1 MESPPGPREP
11 SRANQ
16 PASVIRTFLIA
27 DLRGYTR
34 FSDSRGD
41 EAAAALA
48 ERFVAVATEGIESR
62 TGTIVEVR
70 GDEILAVFDSAR
82 EAIRAALDLQ
92 SALASDETADVPLGV
107 GIGIDAGEAVP
118 LGAGYRG
125 RALNLAARLCARA
138 RPGEILVTSEL
149 VHLAG
154 AVEDVRFEDRGSVRL
169 KGISRPVDLLAVVR
183 PTPSGQEPLR
193 ADPIAGHLEFR
204 LLGPLE
210 VTDGGRVVT
219 LGGPRQRLVLAHLLL
234 AANRIVT
241 MEELIERVWDEE
253 PPHAARNTIQS
264 YVSHLRAALGP
275 DRIEGRTPGYVLQAE
290 PDELDVLRFEQ
301 LLRRSRRQLATEPR
315 EAAATIDEALEL
327 WRGSPL
333 SDLADAPSLVGEIA
347 RLEELRTN
355 AVEDLFAARLAVGDH
370 AEVLPDL
377 ERLVAEHPL
386 RERFWNHL
394 VLARYRSGRQADAL
408 EGYRR
413 AQEILAEELGIDPSP
428 ELQDLHRRI
437 LRQDPTLQLTGTP
450 LRGYRLLERVG
461 EGAFGVVWR
470 SLDPQL
476 GREVGIK
483 QIHPRLADDPSFVR
497 RFEQEAQTIAR
508 IEHPHVVPLYD
519 YWRDGSGAYLVM
531 RWMRGGNLEEALA
544 RGSLDPEHAVR
555 VVDQLAAALSAAHRG
570 HTVHRDVK
578 PANVLLDD
586 DGNAYLSDFGI
597 AEDLT
602 DWREVVPPA
611 SLGYY
616 SPEQLRGEEVTPAS
630 DIYGLGMVVQDV
642 VDGRHGDA
650 RVADVI
656 SRATADDPDSRYR
669 DAGEVAVALRDALDL
684 PVPRPR
690 TVDGETE
697 ERNPYKGLHAFAEA
711 DADDF
716 FGRDALVDRLVARM
730 AESADG
736 SRFLAV
742 VGPSGSGKSSVV
754 RAGLIPTLRAGG
766 LPGSD
771 GWFYVEML
779 PGAHPMEELE
789 AALQRI
795 ALDPPHD
802 MLDLLERSERGLVR
816 LVDRLLPDDGSELV
830 LVVDQL
836 EEVFTMVEDEPT
848 RDRFLESLVAATQ
861 ERGSRLRVIVTL
873 RADFYDRP
881 LSFPGLAELMRT
893 RMETVVPLT
902 AEEIERAI
910 GGPAARVG
918 VVPELALVAEM
929 VADVSD
935 RPGALPLLQY
945 ALTELFERRRGRA
958 LTLEAYR
965 AIGGVSGALARRAE
979 ELYEAM
985 SEEGREATKQLFLR
999 LVIPGD
1005 GPSDTRRL
1013 VSRAELLSIQ
1023 LDRRAMEGVI
1033 DTFGRHRLL
1042 AFDRDPATRGP
1053 TVEVAHEA
1061 LLRSWDRLRM
1071 WIDLYRDDL
1080 DRHRRITAAARDW
1093 EASAEDPG
1101 LLLRGRRLDDL
1112 RAWEAS
1118 TDLALSHEEQEYLAA
1133 SVRNHDRELEE
1144 GEARAERERTLE
1156 RRSVARLRA
1165 LVAVLTVAV
1174 LVAAGLTTIATNRAG
1189 EAERLRNQGR
1199 IAALTGSSLTNL
1211 DANPDRSVLL
1221 ALHAVNVSAS
1231 RGDAVSSET
1240 VEALH
1245 WAMQEAGVPYPTS
1258 EGDEVAV
1265 VAGPFGTRGVF
1276 DLPVGALAQA
1286 ARSHVPRDLTASECH
1301 TYFESDTC
1309 PSLPTSFSRDL
1320 PFEGVREVKP
1330 PPGKPVVAL
1339 PPLTG
1344 TRVTLHWNLHNNP
1357 RSFEP
1362 FQRELDAF
1370 TDRTGIAVDFVNFS
1384 DQQGW
1389 ITAEQAA
1396 ADPPDLAFM
1405 IPGVGAD
1412 LARRGYLVD
1421 MTAFVD
1427 TNQLVADQSP
1437 YMVSLGT
1444 LGRGGDWPADD
1455 GMLFAAF
1462 AQVNVKSLIWY
1473 PIPEL
1478 RNASSSLPSTWEE
1491 LVGLSRRLQERGTSP
1506 WCMGWES
1513 EDADGWAG
1521 TDWIENLVLAGEGLE
1536 TYDAWSFHEL
1546 PFDSPPIRRAFERLG
1561 RIVFTDGSVLGG
1573 PRSVVERGFWE
1584 AQHPMLQDPPDC
1596 SLYLQATFAAG
1607 FIPPGNVGRSTD
1619 VFPFPPMAGQAGGVI
1634 GGGEMVGTLSD
1645 RPEVRKLVQFLLSPA
1660 HGVEL
1665 AKVGHEYMSPNQRF
1679 DLDIYPNEF
1688 WRRQAELAKAA
1699 LAADRFRFDASDLM
1713 PRPIGDD
1720 LFWAAMMQ
1728 YVREGPD
1735 SLDEVLSELDA
1746 AWPDDTS

>member
-1 MESPPGPREP
+1 MDEDHRQRAPSPA
-11 SRANQ
+11 SQ

-48 ERFVAVATEGIESR
+48 ERFVAVASERIESR
-62 TGTIVEVR
+62 TGTVVEVR
-70 GDEILAVFDSAR
+70 GDEILATFDSAR

-92 SALASDETADVPLGV
+92 AAIASDRTADVPLGV

-118 LGAGYRG
+118 VGEGYRG

-154 AVEDVRFEDRGSVRL
+154 AVEDILFEDRGSVRL
-169 KGISRPVDLLAVVR
+169 KGISRPVDLLAVAR
-183 PTPSGQEPLR
+183 PSQTGQAPLR
-193 ADPIAGHLEFR
+193 GDAIAGHLEFR

-210 VTDGGRVVT
+210 VTDGGRPVT

-234 AANRIVT
+234 SANRIVT

-275 DRIEGRTPGYVLQAE
+275 DRIEGRTPGYVLHAE

-301 LLRRSRRQLATEPR
+301 LLRRSRRQLPTEPR

-347 RLEELRTN
+347 RLQELRTN
-355 AVEDLFAARLAVGDH
+355 AVEDLFAARLAVGEH

-386 RERFWNHL
+386 RERLWNHL
-394 VLARYRSGRQADAL
+394 VLARYRSGRQAEAL
-408 EGYRR
+408 DGYRR
-413 AQEILAEELGIDPSP
+413 AQELLADELGIDPSP

-437 LRQDPTLQLTGTP
+437 LQQDPTLQLTGKP

-470 SLDPQL
+470 SLDPDL

-544 RGSLDPEHAVR
+544 RGSLEPEHAVR

-602 DWREVVPPA
+602 DWREVIPPA

-642 VDGRHGDA
+642 VNGRHGDV

-656 SRATADDPDSRYR
+656 SRATADDPESRYR
-669 DAGEVAVALRDALDL
+669 DAVDVAVALRDALDF

-690 TVDGETE
+690 AGDGEVE

-730 AESADG
+730 AESGEG

-754 RAGLIPTLRAGG
+754 RAGLIPTLRAGA

-771 GWFYVEML
+771 RWFYVEML
-779 PGAHPMEELE
+779 PGGHPMEELE

-795 ALDPPHD
+795 AVDPPPG
-802 MLDLLERSERGLVR
+802 MLELLERNERGLVQ

-836 EEVFTMVEDEPT
+836 EEVFTMVEEEQT
-848 RDRFLESLVAATQ
+848 RDQFLQSLVAAA
-861 ERGSRLRVIVTL
+861 EDRGSRLRVVVTL

-881 LSFPGLAELMRT
+881 LSLPGLAELMRT

-902 AEEIERAI
+902 AEELERAI

-935 RPGALPLLQY
+935 RPGALPSLQY

-965 AIGGVSGALARRAE
+965 EIGGVSGALARRAE

-985 SEEGREATKQLFLR
+985 SEPEREAARQLFLR
-999 LVIPGD
+999 LVTAGD

-1013 VSRAELLSIQ
+1013 VPRAELLS
-1023 LDRRAMEGVI
+1023 LEVDRRAMERVI

-1042 AFDRDPATRGP
+1042 SFDRDPATRGP
-1053 TVEVAHEA
+1053 TLEVAHEA

-1071 WIDLYRDDL
+1071 WVDGAQEDLRQ
-1080 DRHRRITAAARDW
+1080 HRRLFGAAVDW
-1093 EASAEDPG
+1093 EGSGRDPS
-1101 LLLRGRRLDDL
+1101 LLLRGRRLEEL
-1112 RAWEAS
+1112 RAWEGS
-1118 TDLALSHEEQEYLAA
+1118 TELALSRDEREYLAA
-1133 SVRNHDRELEE
+1133 SARERDRELDEDR
-1144 GEARAERERTLE
+1144 ARQERERALE
-1156 RRSVARLRA
+1156 RRSVGRLRI
-1165 LVAVLTVAV
+1165 LVAVLTAAA
-1174 LVAAGLTTIATNRAG
+1174 LVAAGLTAVAANRAR
-1189 EAERLRNQGR
+1189 EAERLRDEAR
-1199 IAALTGSSLTNL
+1199 ITGLTSAAMANL
-1211 DANPDRSVLL
+1211 RSDPELGVVL
-1221 ALHAVNVSAS
+1221 AMHAVQLSAS
-1231 RGDAVSSET
+1231 IDEPVPSET

-1245 WAMQEAGVPYPTS
+1245 WTMQEAGVEYPVADGPT
-1258 EGDEVAV
+1258 AV
-1265 VAGPFGTRGVF
+1265 VAGPAGTRGIL
-1276 DLPVGALAQA
+1276 DLPLSQLVEH
-1286 ARSHVPRDLTASECH
+1286 AR
-1301 TYFESDTC
+1301 
-1309 PSLPTSFSRDL
+1309 
-1320 PFEGVREVKP
+1320 
-1330 PPGKPVVAL
+1330 
-1339 PPLTG
+1339 
-1344 TRVTLHWNLHNNP
+1344 TRVTRTLGPAECERYFGTACPPLLGTVPAGLEADPVNAV
-1357 RSFEP
+1357 EP
-1362 FQRELDAF
+1362 ATGPPLAGTEVTLLWQTVHQDPGLLAPFRRELDRF
-1370 TDRTGIAVDFVNFS
+1370 TSETGIKVTLVDFPELQS
-1384 DQQGW
+1384 W
-1389 ITAEQAA
+1389 IDSREVTG
-1396 ADPPDLAFM
+1396 DPPDVMFNV
-1405 IPGVGAD
+1405 PGGVAD
-1412 LARRGYLVD
+1412 LADQGHLVD
-1421 MTAFVD
+1421 LGTYLD
-1427 TNQLVADQSP
+1427 RERLTLDQSP
-1437 YMVSLGT
+1437 YLVELGSIGPDGSWPSAD
-1444 LGRGGDWPADD
+1444 GRLYG
-1455 GMLFAAF
+1455 AF
-1462 AQVNVKSLIWY
+1462 VKLAVKSTIWY
-1473 PIPEL
+1473 PVPEL
-1478 RNASSSLPSTWEE
+1478 RAAGYAIPETTAELMT
-1491 LVGLSRRLQERGTSP
+1491 LVGRLRRSGHPPLCLGL
-1506 WCMGWES
+1506 ES
-1513 EDADGWAG
+1513 DEADGWAG
-1521 TDWIENLVLAGEGLE
+1521 TDWIENFLLAEAGTEA
-1536 TYDAWSFHEL
+1536 YDRWTFHEL
-1546 PFDSPPIRRAFERLG
+1546 PFDSAPVRRAFERFG
-1561 RIVFTDGSVLGG
+1561 QIVFPSGSVYGG
-1573 PRSVVERGFWE
+1573 SDEAVTIGFWD
-1584 AQHPMLQDPPDC
+1584 AQVPMVEDPPGC
-1596 SLYLQATFAAG
+1596 WLYLQASFAEN
-1607 FIPPGNVGRSTD
+1607 FLPPGTSAGTDTD
-1619 VFPFPPMAGQAGGVI
+1619 VFPFPSGSGQVPELI
-1634 GGGEMVGTLSD
+1634 GGGEMVAAFAD
-1645 RPEVRKLVQFLLSPA
+1645 RPEVREVVRFLLGPDFGAEMTEPA
-1660 HGVEL
+1660 TGFLL
-1665 AKVGHEYMSPNQRF
+1665 ANRRF
-1679 DLDIYPNEF
+1679 DLDNYTPFE
-1688 WRRQAELAKAA
+1688 RRQAALLQTA
-1699 LAADRFRFDASDLM
+1699 LAADAFRFDASDLM
-1713 PRPIGDD
+1713 PPEIGADR
-1720 LFWAAMMQ
+1720 FWDAMVT
-1728 YVREGPD
+1728 YVSEGPHG
-1735 SLDEVLSELDA
+1735 LDRILAELDA
-1746 AWPDDTS
+1746 AWPDDAS

>member
-34 FSDSRGD
+34 FSDSQGD

-48 ERFVAVATEGIESR
+48 ERFVTVATRGIESR
-62 TGTIVEVR
+62 AGTIVEVR

-92 SALASDETADVPLGV
+92 TALASDETADVPLGV

-118 LGAGYRG
+118 LGEGYRG

-138 RPGEILVTSEL
+138 RPGEVLVTSEL
-149 VHLAG
+149 VHLSG
-154 AVEDVRFEDRGSVRL
+154 AVEDVHFEDRGSVRL
-169 KGISRPVDLLAVVR
+169 KGISRPIDLLAVVR
-183 PTPSGQEPLR
+183 PSPTGQAPLR
-193 ADPIAGHLEFR
+193 TDAIAGHLEFR

-210 VTDGGRVVT
+210 VTDGGRPVT

-275 DRIEGRTPGYVLQAE
+275 DRIEGRTPGYVLHAE

-301 LLRRSRRQLATEPR
+301 LLRRSRRQLSTEPR

-333 SDLADAPSLVGEIA
+333 SDLAEAPSLVGEIA
-347 RLEELRTN
+347 RLQELRTN
-355 AVEDLFAARLAVGDH
+355 AVEDLLAARLAVGEH

-386 RERFWNHL
+386 RERLWNHL

-413 AQEILAEELGIDPSP
+413 AQELLADELGIDPSP

-437 LRQDPTLQLTGTP
+437 LQQDPTLQLTGKP

-470 SLDPQL
+470 SLDPEL

-497 RFEQEAQTIAR
+497 RFEQEAQTVAR

-544 RGSLDPEHAVR
+544 RGSLEPEHAVR

-642 VDGRHGDA
+642 VNGRHGDA

-690 TVDGETE
+690 TVDEETDQ
-697 ERNPYKGLHAFAEA
+697 RNPYKGLHAFAEA

-730 AESADG
+730 SESVDG

-754 RAGLIPTLRAGG
+754 RAGLIPTLRAGA

-771 GWFYVEML
+771 RWFYVEML
-779 PGAHPMEELE
+779 PGGHPMEELE

-795 ALDPPHD
+795 AVDPPQG
-802 MLDLLERSERGLVR
+802 MLDLLERSERGLVQ

-836 EEVFTMVEDEPT
+836 EEVFTMVEEEHT
-848 RDRFLESLVAATQ
+848 RDQFLQSLVAATQ
-861 ERGSRLRVIVTL
+861 DRGSRLRVVVTL

-881 LSFPGLAELMRT
+881 LSLPGLAELMRT
-893 RMETVVPLT
+893 RLETVTPLT
-902 AEEIERAI
+902 AEELERAI

-965 AIGGVSGALARRAE
+965 EIGGVSGALARRAE

-985 SEEGREATKQLFLR
+985 GEPEREAARQLFLR
-999 LVIPGD
+999 LVISGD

-1013 VSRAELLSIQ
+1013 VPRAELLSVDV
-1023 LDRRAMEGVI
+1023 DRRAMERVI

-1042 AFDRDPATRGP
+1042 SFDRDPATRGP

-1061 LLRSWDRLRM
+1061 LLRSWDRLRI
-1071 WIDLYRDDL
+1071 WIDGARDDL
-1080 DRHRRITAAARDW
+1080 RQHRRLSGAATDW
-1093 EASAEDPG
+1093 EASGRDPG
-1101 LLLRGRRLDDL
+1101 MLLRGRRLEEL

-1118 TDLALSHEEQEYLAA
+1118 TELALSRDEEEYLAA
-1133 SVRNHDRELEE
+1133 SARDRDRQLDEDR
-1144 GEARAERERTLE
+1144 ARAERERELE
-1156 RRSVARLRA
+1156 RRSVRRLRA

-1174 LVAAGLTTIATNRAG
+1174 VVAAGLTTVAANRTR
-1189 EAERLRNQGR
+1189 EAERLRDEARVAGLAG
-1199 IAALTGSSLTNL
+1199 AALSNLESDPDLSL
-1211 DANPDRSVLL
+1211 LL
-1221 ALHAVNVSAS
+1221 ALHAVNLSAS
-1231 RGDAVSSET
+1231 REEAVPGET

-1245 WAMQEAGVPYPTS
+1245 WAMQEAGVEYPVADGPT
-1258 EGDEVAV
+1258 AV
-1265 VAGPFGTRGVF
+1265 VAGPLGLRGVY
-1276 DLPVGALAQA
+1276 DLPLAQLVRA
-1286 ARSHVPRDLTASECH
+1286 AQPHATRALTSAECGRYLGTTSCPPLPDAFSNDLMA
-1301 TYFESDTC
+1301 ESIT
-1309 PSLPTSFSRDL
+1309 PVERKT
-1320 PFEGVREVKP
+1320 
-1330 PPGKPVVAL
+1330 PG

-1344 TRVTLHWNLHNNP
+1344 TEVTMLWGAHQDPESLKAF
-1357 RSFEP
+1357 R
-1362 FQRELDAF
+1362 RELDAF
-1370 TDRTGIAVDFVNFS
+1370 TSRTGVEVAFVDFPELES
-1384 DQQGW
+1384 W
-1389 ITAEQAA
+1389 ITAREAEG
-1396 ADPPDLAFM
+1396 DPPDLAFSL
-1405 IPGVGAD
+1405 PGAAAD
-1412 LARRGYLVD
+1412 LARQGHLVD
-1421 MTAFVD
+1421 MGRFLDAD
-1427 TNQLVADQSP
+1427 QLRSDQSP
-1437 YMVSLGT
+1437 YLVSLGT
-1444 LGRGGDWPADD
+1444 IAPHGSWPAGD
-1455 GMLFAAF
+1455 GQLFGAF
-1462 AQVNVKSLIWY
+1462 TQLGLKSLVWY
-1473 PIPEL
+1473 PVPEL
-1478 RNASSSLPSTWEE
+1478 RAAGYEIPTSWDELTALGDDLRSSGHT
-1491 LVGLSRRLQERGTSP
+1491 P
-1506 WCMGWES
+1506 WCFGWES
-1513 EDADGWAG
+1513 GEVSGWPG
-1521 TDWIENLVLAGEGLE
+1521 TDWIENLVLAGAGSEAYDDW
-1536 TYDAWSFHEL
+1536 TYHRM
-1546 PFDSPPIRRAFERLG
+1546 PFDSPAVRDAFRRLDEV
-1561 RIVFTDGSVLGG
+1561 VFREGSVLGG
-1573 PRSVVERGFWE
+1573 PEGASATSVFD
-1584 AQHPMLQDPPDC
+1584 APSPLLDHPPGCWLH
-1596 SLYLQATFAAG
+1596 LQASFAAAFLPSG
-1607 FIPPGNVGRSTD
+1607 SVGRTTD
-1619 VFPFPPMAGQAGGVI
+1619 VFPFPSVRGDPAAI
-1634 GGGEMVGTLSD
+1634 GGGDMITAFSD
-1645 RPEVRKLVQFLLSPA
+1645 RPEVREVVRFLLSPDY
-1660 HGVEL
+1660 GVEM
-1665 AKVGHEYMSPNQRF
+1665 VGTGQFLSSNPHF
-1679 DLDIYPNEF
+1679 DPENYPPF
-1688 WRRQAELAKAA
+1688 QRRQAEALHAA
-1699 LAADRFRFDASDLM
+1699 LSLDTFRFDASDLM
-1713 PRPIGDD
+1713 PPPIGDEV
-1720 LFWAAMMQ
+1720 FFQAMMT
-1728 YVREGPD
+1728 YLEEGPD
-1735 SLDEVLSELDA
+1735 SLDRILARLDA

>member
-1 MESPPGPREP
+1 
-11 SRANQ
+11 
-16 PASVIRTFLIA
+16 VIRTFLIA
-27 DLRGYTR
+27 DLRGYTS

-62 TGTIVEVR
+62 AGTIVEVR

-92 SALASDETADVPLGV
+92 AAMASDETADVPLGV

-118 LGAGYRG
+118 LGEGYRG

-154 AVEDVRFEDRGSVRL
+154 AVEDVRFEDRGAVRL

-183 PTPSGQEPLR
+183 ATRSGQEPLR
-193 ADPIAGHLEFR
+193 ADATAGHLEFR

-210 VTDGGRVVT
+210 VTDGGREVT

-241 MEELIERVWDEE
+241 MEELIERVWDED

-275 DRIEGRTPGYVLQAE
+275 DRIEGRTPGYVLHAE

-301 LLRRSRRQLATEPR
+301 LLRRSRRRLATEPR
-315 EAAATIDEALEL
+315 EAAAAIDEALEL

-347 RLEELRTN
+347 RLQELRTN
-355 AVEDLFAARLAVGDH
+355 AVEDLLAARLAVGEH

-386 RERFWNHL
+386 RERLWNHL
-394 VLARYRSGRQADAL
+394 VLARYRSGRQAEAL
-408 EGYRR
+408 EGFRR
-413 AQEILAEELGIDPSP
+413 AQEILADELGIDPSP

-437 LRQDPTLQLTGTP
+437 LQQDPTLQLTGKP
-450 LRGYRLLERVG
+450 LRGYRLLEKVG

-470 SLDPQL
+470 SLDPDL

-483 QIHPRLADDPSFVR
+483 QIHPRLADDPTFVR

-531 RWMRGGNLEEALA
+531 RWMRGGNLEEALV
-544 RGSLDPEHAVR
+544 RGSLEPEHAVR
-555 VVDQLAAALSAAHRG
+555 LVDQLAAALSAAHRS

-642 VDGRHGDA
+642 VNGRHGDA

-656 SRATADDPDSRYR
+656 SRATADDPESRYR
-669 DAGEVAVALRDALDL
+669 DAGEVALALRDALDL
-684 PVPRPR
+684 QVPRPR
-690 TVDGETE
+690 TAERETE

-730 AESADG
+730 AESVDG

-754 RAGLIPTLRAGG
+754 RAGLIPTLRAGA

-771 GWFYVEML
+771 RWFYVEML
-779 PGAHPMEELE
+779 PGGHPMEELE

-795 ALDPPHD
+795 AVDPPHG
-802 MLDLLERSERGLVR
+802 MLELLERSERGLAQ

-836 EEVFTMVEDEPT
+836 EEVFTMVEEEQT
-848 RDRFLESLVAATQ
+848 RDRFLQSLVAATQ
-861 ERGSRLRVIVTL
+861 ERGSRLRIVVTL

-893 RMETVVPLT
+893 RMETVTPLT
-902 AEEIERAI
+902 AEELERAI
-910 GGPAARVG
+910 GGPAGRVG

-958 LTLEAYR
+958 LTLETYR
-965 AIGGVSGALARRAE
+965 EIGGVSGALARRAE
-979 ELYEAM
+979 ELYEGM
-985 SEEGREATKQLFLR
+985 SEPEREAAKQLFLR
-999 LVIPGD
+999 LVIAGEGAP
-1005 GPSDTRRL
+1005 DTRRL
-1013 VSRAELLSIQ
+1013 VPRTELLSIEV
-1023 LDRRAMEGVI
+1023 DRRAMERVI

-1042 AFDRDPATRGP
+1042 SFDRDPSTRGP

-1061 LLRSWDRLRM
+1061 LLRSWDRLRI
-1071 WIDLYRDDL
+1071 WIDGAQDDL
-1080 DRHRRITAAARDW
+1080 RQHRRLSGAAADW
-1093 EASAEDPG
+1093 EGSGRDPS
-1101 LLLRGRRLDDL
+1101 LLLRGRRLEEL
-1112 RAWEAS
+1112 RSWEGS
-1118 TDLALSHEEQEYLAA
+1118 TELALSRDEREYLAA
-1133 SVRNHDRELEE
+1133 SARERDRELDEDR
-1144 GEARAERERTLE
+1144 ARGERERALE
-1156 RRSVARLRA
+1156 RRSVGRLRT

-1174 LVAAGLTTIATNRAG
+1174 LVAAGLTAVAANRTR
-1189 EAERLRNQGR
+1189 EAERRSDQARVSGLTG
-1199 IAALTGSSLTNL
+1199 AALSRLGVDPEL
-1211 DANPDRSVLL
+1211 SVVL
-1221 ALHAVNVSAS
+1221 ALHAVALSAS
-1231 RGDAVSSET
+1231 IDEPVPAAT

-1245 WAMQEAGVPYPTS
+1245 WAMQEAGVEYPIADGPT
-1258 EGDEVAV
+1258 AV
-1265 VAGPFGTRGVF
+1265 VAGPLGTRGVF
-1276 DLPVGALAQA
+1276 DLPLSQLVDAARTAIDRDLAPHHCIRYFGTEDCPTQLDDLPANIAAEAIRPIGPGVVRLPLSGTEITVLWGSHEDPEALA
-1286 ARSHVPRDLTASECH
+1286 
-1301 TYFESDTC
+1301 
-1309 PSLPTSFSRDL
+1309 
-1320 PFEGVREVKP
+1320 PFR
-1330 PPGKPVVAL
+1330 A
-1339 PPLTG
+1339 
-1344 TRVTLHWNLHNNP
+1344 
-1357 RSFEP
+1357 
-1362 FQRELDAF
+1362 ELDGF
-1370 TDRTGIAVDFVNFS
+1370 TERTGVEVNFVDFPELES
-1384 DQQGW
+1384 W
-1389 ITAEQAA
+1389 ITSTEAEG
-1396 ADPPDLAFM
+1396 DPPDLAFTS
-1405 IPGVGAD
+1405 PAGVAD
-1412 LARRGYLVD
+1412 LARQGHLVD
-1421 MTAFVD
+1421 MSTFL
-1427 TNQLVADQSP
+1427 NEEQLRADQSP
-1437 YMVSLGT
+1437 YLVSLGSVDPDG
-1444 LGRGGDWPADD
+1444 LWPAED
-1455 GMLFAAF
+1455 GRLYGVFSDL
-1462 AQVNVKSLIWY
+1462 NVKSLVWY
-1473 PIPEL
+1473 PVSEL
-1478 RNASSSLPSTWEE
+1478 RSAGYAIPGTWQELFETSL
-1491 LVGLSRRLQERGTSP
+1491 RLRSQGETP
-1506 WCMGWES
+1506 WCIGLES
-1513 EDADGWAG
+1513 GTADGWPA
-1521 TDWIENLVLAGEGLE
+1521 TDWIENLVLSGAGPDA
-1536 TYDAWSFHEL
+1536 YDRWTFHQM
-1546 PFDSPPIRRAFERLG
+1546 PFDSPAVRAAFRRFDQ
-1561 RIVFTDGSVLGG
+1561 IVFEEGSVLGG
-1573 PRSVVERGFWE
+1573 TRAAIHTDIFDAIQPLT
-1584 AQHPMLQDPPDC
+1584 ADPPGC
-1596 SLYLQATFAAG
+1596 LLHLQASFAGGFLPPGAAG
-1607 FIPPGNVGRSTD
+1607 KVTE
-1619 VFPFPPMAGQAGGVI
+1619 VFPFPPVEGQPAGLI
-1634 GGGEMVGTLSD
+1634 GGGEMVAAFSD
-1645 RPEVRKLVQFLLSPA
+1645 RPEVREMVRFLLSPD
-1660 HGVEL
+1660 HGEDW
-1665 AKVGHEYMSPNQRF
+1665 AKFGIEFMSANRRF
-1679 DLDIYPNEF
+1679 DLDNYPPF
-1688 WRRQAELAKAA
+1688 LRRQAELLEAA
-1699 LAADRFRFDASDLM
+1699 LAADTFRFDASDLM
-1713 PRPIGDD
+1713 PPPIGNGV
-1720 LFWAAMMQ
+1720 FWDAMIT
-1728 YVREGPD
+1728 YFDEGPE
-1735 SLDEVLSELDA
+1735 SLDQILAEIDA

>member
-1 MESPPGPREP
+1 MDADTEPRRRSPATPTP
-11 SRANQ
+11 
-16 PASVIRTFLIA
+16 SVIRTFLIA

-48 ERFVAVATEGIESR
+48 ERFVAVGKERIESR

-92 SALASDETADVPLGV
+92 EALASDQTADVPLGV

-118 LGAGYRG
+118 LGDGYRG
-125 RALNLAARLCARA
+125 RALNMAARLCARA
-138 RPGEILVTSEL
+138 RPGEILVSSEL

-154 AVEDVRFEDRGSVRL
+154 AVEDIRFEARGSVRL
-169 KGISRPVDLLAVVR
+169 KGISRPVELHAVVR
-183 PTPSGQEPLR
+183 PVAVGETPHPVG
-193 ADPIAGHLEFR
+193 AIAGHLEFR

-210 VTDGGRVVT
+210 VTDGGRQVT

-253 PPHAARNTIQS
+253 PPQAARNTIQS

-275 DRIEGRTPGYVLQAE
+275 DRIEGRTPGYVVHAE

-301 LLRRSRRQLATEPR
+301 LLRRSRRQLPTEPR
-315 EAAATIDEALEL
+315 EAAATIEEALEL

-347 RLEELRTN
+347 RLQELRTN
-355 AVEDLFAARLAVGDH
+355 AVEDQLAARLAIGEH

-386 RERFWNHL
+386 RERLWNHL

-408 EGYRR
+408 DGYRR
-413 AQEILAEELGIDPSP
+413 AQELLADELGIDPSP

-437 LRQDPTLQLTGTP
+437 LQQDPTLQLTGKP

-470 SLDPQL
+470 SLDPDL

-544 RGSLDPEHAVR
+544 RGSLEPEHAVR

-602 DWREVVPPA
+602 DWREVIPPA

-616 SPEQLRGEEVTPAS
+616 SPEHLRGEEVTPAS

-642 VDGRHGDA
+642 VNGRHGDA

-669 DAGEVAVALRDALDL
+669 DAGEVAVALREALDL
-684 PVPRPR
+684 QGPRSR
-690 TVDGETE
+690 AGDVQTE

-730 AESADG
+730 AESAEG

-754 RAGLIPTLRAGG
+754 RAGLIPTLRAGA

-771 GWFYVEML
+771 SWFYVEML
-779 PGAHPMEELE
+779 PGGHPMEELE

-795 ALDPPHD
+795 AVDPPHG
-802 MLDLLERSERGLVR
+802 MLDLLERNERGLVQ

-836 EEVFTMVEDEPT
+836 EEVFTMVEEEQT
-848 RDRFLESLVAATQ
+848 RDQFLQSLVAATQ
-861 ERGSRLRVIVTL
+861 ERGSRLRIVVTL

-893 RMETVVPLT
+893 RMETIVPLT
-902 AEEIERAI
+902 AEELERAI

-965 AIGGVSGALARRAE
+965 EIGGVSGALARRAE

-985 SEEGREATKQLFLR
+985 SEPEREAAKQLFLR
-999 LVIPGD
+999 LVIAGE
-1005 GPSDTRRL
+1005 GTSDTRRL
-1013 VSRAELLSIQ
+1013 VPRAELLSVEV
-1023 LDRRAMEGVI
+1023 DRRAMERVI

-1042 AFDRDPATRGP
+1042 SFDRDPATRGP

-1071 WIDLYRDDL
+1071 WIDGAQDDL
-1080 DRHRRITAAARDW
+1080 RQHRRLSVAAADW
-1093 EASAEDPG
+1093 ESSGRDPS
-1101 LLLRGRRLDDL
+1101 LLLRGRRLEEL

-1118 TDLALSHEEQEYLAA
+1118 TELALSRDEQEYLAA
-1133 SVRNHDRELEE
+1133 SARERDRELDEDR
-1144 GEARAERERTLE
+1144 ARAERERALE
-1156 RRSVARLRA
+1156 RRSVGRLRT
-1165 LVAVLTVAV
+1165 LVAVLTAAV
-1174 LVAAGLTTIATNRAG
+1174 LVAAGLTAVAANRTR
-1189 EAERLRNQGR
+1189 EAERLADKARV
-1199 IAALTGSSLTNL
+1199 AATHRCR
-1211 DANPDRSVLL
+1211 P
-1221 ALHAVNVSAS
+1221 
-1231 RGDAVSSET
+1231 
-1240 VEALH
+1240 
-1245 WAMQEAGVPYPTS
+1245 
-1258 EGDEVAV
+1258 
-1265 VAGPFGTRGVF
+1265 
-1276 DLPVGALAQA
+1276 
-1286 ARSHVPRDLTASECH
+1286 
-1301 TYFESDTC
+1301 
-1309 PSLPTSFSRDL
+1309 
-1320 PFEGVREVKP
+1320 
-1330 PPGKPVVAL
+1330 L
-1339 PPLTG
+1339 PPRG
-1344 TRVTLHWNLHNNP
+1344 GP
-1357 RSFEP
+1357 RAQCRPRAPRRRSGRF
-1362 FQRELDAF
+1362 
-1370 TDRTGIAVDFVNFS
+1370 
-1384 DQQGW
+1384 
-1389 ITAEQAA
+1389 
-1396 ADPPDLAFM
+1396 
-1405 IPGVGAD
+1405 
-1412 LARRGYLVD
+1412 ARRG
-1421 MTAFVD
+1421 
-1427 TNQLVADQSP
+1427 
-1437 YMVSLGT
+1437 
-1444 LGRGGDWPADD
+1444 
-1455 GMLFAAF
+1455 
-1462 AQVNVKSLIWY
+1462 
-1473 PIPEL
+1473 
-1478 RNASSSLPSTWEE
+1478 
-1491 LVGLSRRLQERGTSP
+1491 
-1506 WCMGWES
+1506 
-1513 EDADGWAG
+1513 
-1521 TDWIENLVLAGEGLE
+1521 
-1536 TYDAWSFHEL
+1536 
-1546 PFDSPPIRRAFERLG
+1546 RAE
-1561 RIVFTDGSVLGG
+1561 
-1573 PRSVVERGFWE
+1573 
-1584 AQHPMLQDPPDC
+1584 
-1596 SLYLQATFAAG
+1596 
-1607 FIPPGNVGRSTD
+1607 
-1619 VFPFPPMAGQAGGVI
+1619 
-1634 GGGEMVGTLSD
+1634 
-1645 RPEVRKLVQFLLSPA
+1645 
-1660 HGVEL
+1660 
-1665 AKVGHEYMSPNQRF
+1665 
-1679 DLDIYPNEF
+1679 
-1688 WRRQAELAKAA
+1688 
-1699 LAADRFRFDASDLM
+1699 
-1713 PRPIGDD
+1713 
-1720 LFWAAMMQ
+1720 
-1728 YVREGPD
+1728 
-1735 SLDEVLSELDA
+1735 
-1746 AWPDDTS
+1746 

>member
-1 MESPPGPREP
+1 MDAEDRSRGPT
-11 SRANQ
+11 RASQ

-48 ERFVAVATEGIESR
+48 ERFVTVATAGIESR
-62 TGTIVEVR
+62 SGTIVEVR
-70 GDEILAVFDSAR
+70 GDEVLAVFDSAR

-92 SALASDETADVPLGV
+92 ASMAGDETADVPLGV

-118 LGAGYRG
+118 LGEGYRG

-154 AVEDVRFEDRGSVRL
+154 AVEDVRFEDRGAVRL

-183 PTPSGQEPLR
+183 ATPSGQEPLR
-193 ADPIAGHLEFR
+193 ADAIAGHLEFR

-210 VTDGGRVVT
+210 VTDGGREVT

-241 MEELIERVWDEE
+241 MEELIERVWDED

-275 DRIEGRTPGYVLQAE
+275 DRIEGRTPGYVFHAE

-347 RLEELRTN
+347 RLQELRTN
-355 AVEDLFAARLAVGDH
+355 AVEDLLAARLAVGEH

-386 RERFWNHL
+386 RERLWNHL
-394 VLARYRSGRQADAL
+394 VLARYRSGRQAEAL

-413 AQEILAEELGIDPSP
+413 AQEILADELGIDPSP

-437 LRQDPTLQLTGTP
+437 LQQDPTLQLTGKP
-450 LRGYRLLERVG
+450 LRGYRLLEKVG

-470 SLDPQL
+470 SLDPDL

-544 RGSLDPEHAVR
+544 RGSLEPEHAVR
-555 VVDQLAAALSAAHRG
+555 VVDQLAAALSAAHRS

-578 PANVLLDD
+578 PANVLLDE

-602 DWREVVPPA
+602 DWREVIPPA

-642 VDGRHGDA
+642 VNGRHGDV

-669 DAGEVAVALRDALDL
+669 DAGEVAVALREALDL
-684 PVPRPR
+684 QGPRAR
-690 TVDGETE
+690 AADVEAED
-697 ERNPYKGLHAFAEA
+697 RNPYKGLHAFAEA

-730 AESADG
+730 AESGEG

-754 RAGLIPTLRAGG
+754 RAGLIPTLRAGA

-771 GWFYVEML
+771 AWFYVEML
-779 PGAHPMEELE
+779 PGGHPMEELE

-795 ALDPPHD
+795 AVDPPAG
-802 MLDLLERSERGLVR
+802 MLELLERSERGLVQ

-836 EEVFTMVEDEPT
+836 EEVFTMVEEEQT
-848 RDRFLESLVAATQ
+848 RDQFLQSLVAATQ
-861 ERGSRLRVIVTL
+861 ERGSRLRIVVTL

-881 LSFPGLAELMRT
+881 LSLPGLAELMRT
-893 RMETVVPLT
+893 RMETIVPLT
-902 AEEIERAI
+902 AEELERAVD
-910 GGPAARVG
+910 GPAARVG
-918 VVPELALVAEM
+918 VVPELALIAEM

-945 ALTELFERRRGRA
+945 ALTELFERRRGHA

-965 AIGGVSGALARRAE
+965 EIGGVSGALVRRAE

-985 SEEGREATKQLFLR
+985 SEPEREATKQLFLR
-999 LVIPGD
+999 LVIAGE
-1005 GPSDTRRL
+1005 GTSDTRRL
-1013 VSRAELLSIQ
+1013 VPRAELLSVEV
-1023 LDRRAMEGVI
+1023 DRRAMERVI

-1042 AFDRDPATRGP
+1042 SFDRDPTTRGP

-1071 WIDLYRDDL
+1071 WIDGAQDDL
-1080 DRHRRITAAARDW
+1080 RQHHRLSGAAVDW
-1093 EASAEDPG
+1093 EGSGRDPS
-1101 LLLRGRRLDDL
+1101 LLLRGRRLEEL
-1112 RAWEAS
+1112 RAWEGN
-1118 TDLALSHEEQEYLAA
+1118 TELALSRDEREYLATSA
-1133 SVRNHDRELEE
+1133 RERDRELDEDR
-1144 GEARAERERTLE
+1144 ARGERERALE
-1156 RRSVARLRA
+1156 RRSVGRLRA
-1165 LVAVLTVAV
+1165 LVAVLTAAV
-1174 LVAAGLTTIATNRAG
+1174 LVAAGLTAVAVNRTR
-1189 EAERLRNQGR
+1189 EAERLADRGTV
-1199 IAALTGSSLTNL
+1199 AGLTGAAVSHLSA
-1211 DANPDRSVLL
+1211 DPDLSVVL
-1221 ALHAVNVSAS
+1221 ALHAVDLAAS
-1231 RGDAVSSET
+1231 LGEPVPSET

-1245 WAMQEAGVPYPTS
+1245 WAMQEAGVEYPVADGPT
-1258 EGDEVAV
+1258 AV
-1265 VAGPFGTRGVF
+1265 VPGPLGVRGVF
-1276 DLPVGALAQA
+1276 DLPLPQLVDA
-1286 ARSHVPRDLTASECH
+1286 ARAAVDRHLAPHQCLRYLGTNS
-1301 TYFESDTC
+1301 C
-1309 PSLPTSFSRDL
+1309 PSDLNELPANLAAEPLTPVRPTIRL
-1320 PFEGVREVKP
+1320 PLAGTEVTVLWGAHQSIEQLEFFRREV
-1330 PPGKPVVAL
+1330 
-1339 PPLTG
+1339 
-1344 TRVTLHWNLHNNP
+1344 
-1357 RSFEP
+1357 E
-1362 FQRELDAF
+1362 AF
-1370 TDRTGIAVDFVNFS
+1370 TARTGVEVTFVGFPELES
-1384 DQQGW
+1384 W
-1389 ITAEQAA
+1389 ITEKEAEG
-1396 ADPPDLAFM
+1396 DPPDLAFSLAG
-1405 IPGVGAD
+1405 PAAD
-1412 LARRGYLVD
+1412 LSRQGHLVD
-1421 MTAFVD
+1421 LSSFLDAD
-1427 TNQLVADQSP
+1427 RLRSDQSP
-1437 YMVSLGT
+1437 YLVSLGT
-1444 LGRGGDWPADD
+1444 IGPDGSWPATE
-1455 GMLFAAF
+1455 GQLFGAF
-1462 AQVNVKSLIWY
+1462 TQLAVKGLVWY
-1473 PIPEL
+1473 PVPEFQAAGYTIPRSWDDLLALGDDL
-1478 RNASSSLPSTWEE
+1478 RASGQT
-1491 LVGLSRRLQERGTSP
+1491 P
-1506 WCMGWES
+1506 WCFGWQSGEES
-1513 EDADGWAG
+1513 GWPG
-1521 TDWIENLVLAGEGLE
+1521 TDWIENLVLAEAGPDA
-1536 TYDAWSFHEL
+1536 YDDWTFHRT
-1546 PFDSPPIRRAFERLG
+1546 PFDSPAVRKAFRRLDRDPVRRGLRARRPRG
-1561 RIVFTDGSVLGG
+1561 RRHDLVRPGAPAVGG
-1573 PRSVVERGFWE
+1573 R
-1584 AQHPMLQDPPDC
+1584 
-1596 SLYLQATFAAG
+1596 AAG
-1607 FIPPGNVGRSTD
+1607 LLAPPPGELRGRLL
-1619 VFPFPPMAGQAGGVI
+1619 AGWFGGQDHRRLPVPV
-1634 GGGEMVGTLSD
+1634 GGGRGPHVD
-1645 RPEVRKLVQFLLSPA
+1645 RSR
-1660 HGVEL
+1660 
-1665 AKVGHEYMSPNQRF
+1665 
-1679 DLDIYPNEF
+1679 
-1688 WRRQAELAKAA
+1688 
-1699 LAADRFRFDASDLM
+1699 
-1713 PRPIGDD
+1713 
-1720 LFWAAMMQ
+1720 
-1728 YVREGPD
+1728 
-1735 SLDEVLSELDA
+1735 
-1746 AWPDDTS
+1746 

>member
-1 MESPPGPREP
+1 MDADSEPRGT
-11 SRANQ
+11 SRAS
-16 PASVIRTFLIA
+16 PSPSAIRTFLIA

-48 ERFVAVATEGIESR
+48 ERFVAVATAAIESR
-62 TGTIVEVR
+62 TGRIVEVR

-92 SALASDETADVPLGV
+92 AALASDQTTDVPLGL

-118 LGAGYRG
+118 LGDGYRG

-154 AVEDVRFEDRGSVRL
+154 AIEDIRFEDRGSVRL

-183 PTPSGQEPLR
+183 PIDDGQAPLR
-193 ADPIAGHLEFR
+193 AEAVAGHLEFR

-210 VTDGGRVVT
+210 VTDGGRQVT

-275 DRIEGRTPGYVLQAE
+275 DRIEGRTPGYVFHAE
-290 PDELDVLRFEQ
+290 PDEVDVLRFEQ
-301 LLRRSRRQLATEPR
+301 LLRRSRRQLSTEPR

-347 RLEELRTN
+347 RLQELRTN
-355 AVEDLFAARLAVGDH
+355 AVEDLFAARLAVGEH

-386 RERFWNHL
+386 RERLWNHL

-408 EGYRR
+408 DAYRR
-413 AQEILAEELGIDPSP
+413 AQELLADQLGIDPSP

-437 LRQDPTLQLTGTP
+437 LQQDPTLQLTGKP

-470 SLDPQL
+470 SLDPDL

-544 RGSLDPEHAVR
+544 RGSLEPEHAVR
-555 VVDQLAAALSAAHRG
+555 VVDQLAAALSAAHRD

-602 DWREVVPPA
+602 DWREVIPPA

-642 VDGRHGDA
+642 VNGRHGDA

-669 DAGEVAVALRDALDL
+669 DAGEVAVALRDALDFPL
-684 PVPRPR
+684 PRAR
-690 TVDGETE
+690 AVDGSTE

-716 FGRDALVDRLVARM
+716 FGRDALVERLVARM
-730 AESADG
+730 AESTEG

-754 RAGLIPTLRAGG
+754 RAGLIPTLRAGA

-771 GWFYVEML
+771 RWFYVEML
-779 PGAHPMEELE
+779 PGGHPMEELE

-795 ALDPPHD
+795 AVDPPHG
-802 MLDLLERSERGLVR
+802 MLELLERDERGFVQ

-836 EEVFTMVEDEPT
+836 EEVFTMVEDEQT
-848 RDRFLESLVAATQ
+848 RDQFLQSIVAATQ

-902 AEEIERAI
+902 AEELERAI

-945 ALTELFERRRGRA
+945 ALTELFDRRRGRA

-965 AIGGVSGALARRAE
+965 EIGGVSGALARRAE
-979 ELYEAM
+979 ELFEAM
-985 SEEGREATKQLFLR
+985 REPEREAARQLFLR
-999 LVIPGD
+999 LVIADD

-1013 VSRAELLSIQ
+1013 VPRAELLSVDV
-1023 LDRRAMEGVI
+1023 DREAMERVI

-1042 AFDRDPATRGP
+1042 SFDRDPATRGP

-1071 WIDLYRDDL
+1071 WIDGAQDDL
-1080 DRHRRITAAARDW
+1080 RQHRRLSIAAADW
-1093 EASAEDPG
+1093 ESSGRDPS
-1101 LLLRGRRLDDL
+1101 LLLRGRRLEEL

-1118 TDLALSHEEQEYLAA
+1118 TELALSRDEQEYLAA
-1133 SVRNHDRELEE
+1133 SARERDRELEVDR
-1144 GEARAERERTLE
+1144 ARGERERALE
-1156 RRSVARLRA
+1156 RRSVGRLRT
-1165 LVAVLTVAV
+1165 LVAVLTAAV
-1174 LVAAGLTTIATNRAG
+1174 LVAAGLTAVAANRTR
-1189 EAERLRNQGR
+1189 EAERRSDQARLSGLTG
-1199 IAALTGSSLTNL
+1199 AALSNL
-1211 DANPDRSVLL
+1211 GADPELSVVL
-1221 ALHAVNVSAS
+1221 ALHAVDLAAS
-1231 RGDAVSSET
+1231 RDEAVPSET

-1245 WAMQEAGVPYPTS
+1245 WAMQEAGVEYP
-1258 EGDEVAV
+1258 VAD
-1265 VAGPFGTRGVF
+1265 GPTAIVTGPLGTRGVF
-1276 DLPVGALAQA
+1276 DLPLSQLVDA
-1286 ARSHVPRDLTASECH
+1286 ARAAIDRDLAPHLCLR
-1301 TYFESDTC
+1301 YFGTDGC
-1309 PSLPTSFSRDL
+1309 PSGLDELPANLAAEPITPVGPGPIRL
-1320 PFEGVREVKP
+1320 PLAGTEVTVLW
-1330 PPGKPVVAL
+1330 GAHQNIGQL
-1339 PPLTG
+1339 EFF
-1344 TRVTLHWNLHNNP
+1344 R
-1357 RSFEP
+1357 
-1362 FQRELDAF
+1362 RELEDF
-1370 TDRTGIAVDFVNFS
+1370 TARTGVEVTFVGFPELES
-1384 DQQGW
+1384 W
-1389 ITAEQAA
+1389 ITAKEAEG
-1396 ADPPDLAFM
+1396 DPPDLAFSL
-1405 IPGVGAD
+1405 PGPALD
-1412 LARRGYLVD
+1412 LSRQGHLVD
-1421 MTAFVD
+1421 LSSFLDAD
-1427 TNQLVADQSP
+1427 RLWSDQSP
-1437 YMVSLGT
+1437 YLVSLGT
-1444 LGRGGDWPADD
+1444 VGPDGSWPATE
-1455 GMLFAAF
+1455 GQLFGTF
-1462 AQVNVKSLIWY
+1462 TQLSVKGLVWY
-1473 PIPEL
+1473 PVPEL
-1478 RNASSSLPSTWEE
+1478 QAAGYTIPRTWGELLALGDDLRASGQT
-1491 LVGLSRRLQERGTSP
+1491 P
-1506 WCMGWES
+1506 WCFGWES
-1513 EDADGWAG
+1513 RPASGWPG
-1521 TDWIENLVLAGEGLE
+1521 TDWIENLVLAGAGPDA
-1536 TYDAWSFHEL
+1536 YDDWTFHRT
-1546 PFDSPPIRRAFERLG
+1546 PFDSPAVRDAFGRLDE
-1561 RIVFTDGSVLGG
+1561 ILFEEGSV
-1573 PRSVVERGFWE
+1573 RGDPESAGATSWFE
-1584 AQHPMLQDPPDC
+1584 APLPLLDDPPGC
-1596 SLYLQATFAAG
+1596 WLHLQASFAAAFLPEG
-1607 FIPPGNVGRSTD
+1607 SVGRTTD
-1619 VFPFPPMAGQAGGVI
+1619 VFPFPSVGDEDATLIGAGDMITAF
-1634 GGGEMVGTLSD
+1634 SD
-1645 RPEVRKLVQFLLSPA
+1645 RPEVRELVRFLLSPDYGA
-1660 HGVEL
+1660 EMAETEEFL
-1665 AKVGHEYMSPNQRF
+1665 SPNRHF
-1679 DLDIYPNEF
+1679 DHGHYPPF
-1688 WRRQAELAKAA
+1688 LRRRAKTLRAA
-1699 LAADRFRFDASDLM
+1699 LAADTFRFDASDLM
-1713 PRPIGDD
+1713 PPPVGDRVFND
-1720 LFWAAMMQ
+1720 AMMT
-1728 YVREGPD
+1728 YLAEGPD
-1735 SLDEVLSELDA
+1735 SLGRILAELDA